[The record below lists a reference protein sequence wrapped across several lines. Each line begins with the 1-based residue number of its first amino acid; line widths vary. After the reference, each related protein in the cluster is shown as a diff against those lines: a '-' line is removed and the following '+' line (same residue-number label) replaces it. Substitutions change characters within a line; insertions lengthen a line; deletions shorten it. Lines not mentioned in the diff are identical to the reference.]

1 MDEGV
6 GVSVDAGVAEIVGV
20 GFQTASSLAIKG
32 GNPSM
37 VTIIVTIPVITA
49 AHITALGF
57 SRRLFLS
64 SVMASSRVGSVVN
77 LFYKFQKRK
86 SSGCRGLIFVGRTVQ
101 MPMADL
107 LPRARTGYKMKQVN

>member
-57 SRRLFLS
+57 SRRLFCPLS
-64 SVMASSRVGSVVN
+64 WH
-77 LFYKFQKRK
+77 
-86 SSGCRGLIFVGRTVQ
+86 
-101 MPMADL
+101 P
-107 LPRARTGYKMKQVN
+107 PE